1 MEAVQVPEF
10 DLPSASYSPYTAGLE
25 CERKKQ
31 FKDSFTSCAV
41 QAAGVSRVAEIW
53 AQYSAAFL
61 FTVHSQVGAGP
72 DHQGL
77 SGSGLNCAYNKKST
91 AGEISGLKVN
101 IAILLFFAKVLP

>member
-41 QAAGVSRVAEIW
+41 QAAGVSRVAEI
-53 AQYSAAFL
+53 
-61 FTVHSQVGAGP
+61 
-72 DHQGL
+72 
-77 SGSGLNCAYNKKST
+77 
-91 AGEISGLKVN
+91 
-101 IAILLFFAKVLP
+101 